1 MITPKDIIERIS
13 GLTRDQLS
21 YYVRMGYIKP
31 RKHTRGK
38 NEYCEFSENDLL
50 VIEKA
55 FYYIESFG
63 TKPKTAFEKGREE
76 LKQPELRFK

>member
-1 MITPKDIIERIS
+1 MTPKDIIEKID

-21 YYVRMGYIKP
+21 YFVRMSYVNP
-31 RKHTRGK
+31 RKYTRGK
-38 NEYCEFSENDLL
+38 NEYCEFSKGDLL

-55 FYYIESFG
+55 FHYIDSFG
-63 TKPKTAFEKGREE
+63 TKPKFAFKKARKE